1 MDIEHLSE
9 LIDDFAT
16 YNIAGYYTS
25 IVDHFDRKE
34 LPREFVIDIQYY
46 IRYGMTNKVNNLLW
60 I

>member
-1 MDIEHLSE
+1 MDIKHLSE

-34 LPREFVIDIQYY
+34 LPKEFVIDIQYY
-46 IRYGMTNKVNNLLW
+46 ICCGMTNKVNNLLW

>member
-34 LPREFVIDIQYY
+34 LPREFVIDIKYY
-46 IRYGMTNKVNNLLW
+46 ICYGMTNKVNNLLW